1 MTVGRRRKHN
11 KHLPAGV
18 TLERGAYYFRGAD
31 RRRISLGRVFADA
44 MAAYGDMFRD
54 TPLSDF
60 GDLLDRYQQLVTC
73 KKAPRTQKDEISY
86 IANLRSVFGRM
97 APKGI
102 TPIHVY
108 QLRDKLAVKSGS
120 VQANHH
126 IKTLKHI
133 FSKAIEWGAVTTNP
147 AREVR
152 KLPVAPRDRYVEDWE
167 YLAVYAVAPPVIQV
181 AMDLAVLTGLRR
193 GDLLALTRS
202 QLKDDGIH
210 VQTSK
215 TGKKLIIEWSGELRA
230 VVARAKK
237 LKPQVRQHVI
247 ATRGGKQFTGNGF
260 QSTWQRAMRKAA
272 NDGKLEH
279 RFTFNDLRSKSASD
293 SADILEA
300 SERLGHSSVDLTRRV
315 YRRKPARVRPLMRG
329 GDCGSGDQSD

>member
-1 MTVGRRRKHN
+1 MNVGRKRKHN
-11 KHLPAGV
+11 KHLPRGV
-18 TLERGAYYFRGAD
+18 TLERGSYYFRGAD
-31 RRRISLGRVFADA
+31 RKRINLGREFADA
-44 MAAYGDMFRD
+44 MAKYGNMFRD

-60 GDLLDRYQQLVTC
+60 GALLDRYLQLVTP
-73 KKAPRTQKDEISY
+73 KKALRTQKDEISY
-86 IANLRSVFGRM
+86 IANLRTVFGRM
-97 APKGI
+97 VPKAI

-120 VQANHH
+120 VHANHH

-152 KLPVAPRDRYVEDWE
+152 RLSVAPRDRYVDDWE
-167 YLAVYAVAPPVIQV
+167 YLAVYSVAPPVFQV

-202 QLKDDGIH
+202 QIKDDGIH

-215 TGKKLIIEWSGELRA
+215 TGKKLIIEWNEELRA

-237 LKPQVRQHVI
+237 LKPQVRKNVI

-260 QSTWQRAMRKAA
+260 QSTWQRAMRKAVE
-272 NDGKLEH
+272 DDKLEQ

-293 SADILEA
+293 SADVLEA

-315 YRRKPARVRPLMRG
+315 YRRKPAKVRPLMRG
-329 GDCGSGDQSD
+329 TDRESGGQSD